1 MAIANEIATLKT
13 NITNAYNSIN
23 TKGGTIPTN
32 KNTENLFSAIDS
44 IPSGGVD
51 VSDYF
56 KTPLVSGGLAN
67 PTYMYSY
74 TSGIN
79 ASLLKV
85 PSNISFSSYDSGTAM
100 FRGCKNLVD
109 CSSLVT
115 ANTSVLTSMHE
126 MFQWCNSLKTIPLFD
141 TSNVVDMANTFTAC
155 ISLTSVPLFNTT
167 KVTNMGS
174 MFSGCSGLLEIPNFD
189 TSNVTNMSYII
200 SNCSQITT
208 IPELNTSKVEN
219 IQGAFQNCSKLEM
232 LPLLNCQS
240 CTNIY
245 MIVNSANNITTLG
258 GFQNLGQA
266 YKTTQSANYSYY
278 KLDLSASKKLTEQS
292 LINVLNNLYDIATKG
307 CKVQQ
312 VVLGATNLAK
322 LTSEEGQQ
330 ALTNAQTK
338 GWTVS

>member
-1 MAIANEIATLKT
+1 MSIANEIATLKT

-32 KNTENLFSAIDS
+32 KNTENLSSAIDS
-44 IPSGGVD
+44 IPSGGGD

-67 PTYMYSY
+67 TTYSYSY

-79 ASLLKV
+79 ASLLKI
-85 PSNISFSSYDSGTAM
+85 PSNISFSSYDSATAM

-115 ANTSVLTSMHE
+115 ANTSILRSMNA
-126 MFQWCNSLKTIPLFD
+126 MFQWCSSLQTIPLFD
-141 TSNVVDMANTFTAC
+141 TSNVVDMDNTFTAC
-155 ISLTSVPLFNTT
+155 ISLTSVPLFNTS
-167 KVTNMGS
+167 KVTTMVS
-174 MFSGCSGLLEIPNFD
+174 MFSNCSKLLEIPNFD
-189 TSNVTNMSYII
+189 TSNVTNMFTMFL
-200 SNCSQITT
+200 NCSQITT
-208 IPELNTSKVEN
+208 IPELNTGKVAN
-219 IQGAFQNCSKLEM
+219 FQQTFQNCSKLEM

-245 MIVNSANNITTLG
+245 SIVSSANNITTLG

-266 YKTTQSANYSYY
+266 YKTTQSANYAYY
-278 KLDLSASKKLTEQS
+278 KLDLSKQTKLTEQS

-307 CKVQQ
+307 VAQQ
-312 VVLGATNLAK
+312 QCVLGSTNLAK

-330 ALTNAQTK
+330 ALSNAQAK
-338 GWTVS
+338 GWTLS

>member
-32 KNTENLFSAIDS
+32 KNTENLSSAIDS
-44 IPSGGVD
+44 IPSGGGD

-56 KTPLVSGGLAN
+56 TTPLVSGGLAN
-67 PTYMYSY
+67 PTYPYSY

-85 PSNISFSSYDSGTAM
+85 PSNISFSSYDSATAM

-115 ANTSVLTSMHE
+115 ANTSILRSMNA
-126 MFQWCNSLKTIPLFD
+126 MFQWCNSLQTIPLFD
-141 TSNVVDMANTFTAC
+141 TSNVVDMSNTFTVC
-155 ISLTSVPLFNTT
+155 ISLTSVPLFNTS
-167 KVTNMGS
+167 KVTTMAS
-174 MFSGCSGLLEIPNFD
+174 MFSNCSKLLEIPNFD
-189 TSNVTNMSYII
+189 TSNVTNMYAMFL
-200 SNCSQITT
+200 NCSQITT
-208 IPELNTSKVEN
+208 IPELNTGKVAN
-219 IQGAFQNCSKLEM
+219 FQQTFQNCSKLEM

-245 MIVNSANNITTLG
+245 SIVSNANNITTLG

-266 YKTTQSANYSYY
+266 YKTTQSANYAYY
-278 KLDLSASKKLTEQS
+278 KLDLSKQTKLTEQS

-307 CKVQQ
+307 VAQQ
-312 VVLGATNLAK
+312 QCVLGSTNLAK

-330 ALTNAQTK
+330 ALSNAQAK
-338 GWTVS
+338 GWTLS